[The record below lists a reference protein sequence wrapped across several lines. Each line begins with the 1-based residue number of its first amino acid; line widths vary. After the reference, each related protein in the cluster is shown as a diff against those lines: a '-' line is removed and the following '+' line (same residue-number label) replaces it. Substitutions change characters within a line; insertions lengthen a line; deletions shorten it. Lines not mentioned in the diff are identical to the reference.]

1 MGIFPSP
8 VEKIRIAFFLSLF
21 KWRNGTQFSEV
32 YWGPSSTTASQ
43 QRILWL
49 WCKLKKKWKS
59 GHLRFIWGA
68 GVRKKLRHWH
78 IPFLLLIFYLASALI
93 VSYGKNFPLF
103 SLRAHTKTFFLVI
116 MRTMTSHEAAS
127 AARVT
132 GVFSAF
138 VVSEHCS
145 ETMSEKVHHTLLNDS
160 DEKKTKQLLYLWLKK
175 RNKNNYYVAW
185 REYFTRCHNF
195 RRNYR

>member
-1 MGIFPSP
+1 MKKS
-8 VEKIRIAFFLSLF
+8 ELRFFSLSLNEGMEHNF
-21 KWRNGTQFSEV
+21 QKYTGGQVRRLPANRGFYDYDVS
-32 YWGPSSTTASQ
+32 
-43 QRILWL
+43 
-49 WCKLKKKWKS
+49 LKKKWKS

-78 IPFLLLIFYLASALI
+78 IPFLLLIFYLPSALI

-127 AARVT
+127 AGRVT

-145 ETMSEKVHHTLLNDS
+145 KTMSEKVHHTLLNDS
-160 DEKKTKQLLYLWLKK
+160 DEKKT
-175 RNKNNYYVAW
+175 NNYYS
-185 REYFTRCHNF
+185 FD
-195 RRNYR
+195 